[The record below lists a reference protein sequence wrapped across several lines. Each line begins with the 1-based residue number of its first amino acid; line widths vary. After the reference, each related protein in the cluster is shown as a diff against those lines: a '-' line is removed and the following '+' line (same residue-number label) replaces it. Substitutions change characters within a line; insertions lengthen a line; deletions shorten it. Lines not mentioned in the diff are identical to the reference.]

1 LRKPL
6 RYNSDIDILT
16 IEGCILAKVLLI
28 ALLSILLAGC
38 LGSPEG
44 VVAIDGFDKQRYLGR
59 WYEVA
64 RLDHSFERGLS
75 NVTAEYSLREDGGI
89 RVINRGYSSE
99 ASAWQEA
106 EGRAYF
112 VADERQGHLKVSFF
126 GPFYG
131 SYIIF
136 EMDKSDYG
144 YAFVA
149 GNSTDYLWLLA
160 RTPTISPLLRE
171 QFIQQVTKLG
181 FDPEAL
187 IFVDQGLNKPPAAE
201 AN

>member
-1 LRKPL
+1 MRSITVVSCFFIPFL
-6 RYNSDIDILT
+6 LT
-16 IEGCILAKVLLI
+16 A
-28 ALLSILLAGC
+28 C

-64 RLDHSFERGLS
+64 RLDHSFERGLTH
-75 NVTAEYSLREDGGI
+75 VTADYSLREDGGV
-89 RVINRGYSSE
+89 RVINRGYSIAE
-99 ASAWQEA
+99 EAWQEA

-112 VADERQGHLKVSFF
+112 VGAEQQGHLKVSFF

-136 EMDKSDYG
+136 EMDSVDYQ

-160 RTPTISPLLRE
+160 RTPTISPALRE
-171 QFIQQVTKLG
+171 HFLQRVEGLG
-181 FDPEAL
+181 FNSEAL
-187 IFVDQGLNKPPAAE
+187 IFVEQDLDKQDLDKQ
-201 AN
+201 